1 MSVASFMISLK
12 SGGDMN
18 IKIIGIGGG
27 GCNALNYLIRS
38 RKLKADFIA
47 INSDYRSLR
56 RSKAKKKLI
65 LSPNLLNGYGAGGNP
80 DLAQQAAWQSAQA
93 ILGLFKKPDWV
104 CILAGL
110 GGGTGT
116 GAAPVVAQIARDAG
130 IQVASVVTLPFRH
143 EGPIRHAQAQ
153 EGMELL
159 KSHCDIV
166 LKFSNDQLNLFVD
179 REGLDLREA
188 FALMDEW
195 FSRAA
200 MAVGDLLLYR
210 RILGPKPSEWKT
222 ILGKGRSLWVGTG
235 SASGNS
241 RFLKVC
247 EEAIRYPIVEEVQL
261 SKAKKWYP
269 LVVCRSITLGQFNAI
284 NGHLLA
290 RVPKGVKIIPG
301 IAYDKTMKKDQL
313 RLSLW
318 ASAPPEKHKK
328 L

>member
-1 MSVASFMISLK
+1 
-12 SGGDMN
+12 MN

-38 RKLKADFIA
+38 KKLKADFIA

-65 LSPNLLNGYGAGGNP
+65 LSPKLLNGYGAGGNP

-93 ILGLFKKPDWV
+93 IKGLLKKTDLV

-130 IQVASVVTLPFRH
+130 IPVASVVTLPFRH

-153 EGMELL
+153 EGLELL

-166 LKFSNDQLNLFVD
+166 LKFSNDQLNLFAD
-179 REGLDLREA
+179 REGLDLKEA
-188 FALMDEW
+188 FGLMDEW

-200 MAVGDLLLYR
+200 RAAADILFYQHG
-210 RILGPKPSEWKT
+210 LGPKTDEWKN
-222 ILGKGRSLWVGTG
+222 LVGSGKSLWLGSGSTTG
-235 SASGNS
+235 KD
-241 RFLKVC
+241 RFLTACDEALKFPILEEILLPEATKWFPLIVC
-247 EEAIRYPIVEEVQL
+247 
-261 SKAKKWYP
+261 KN
-269 LVVCRSITLGQFNAI
+269 ITLGQFNDT
-284 NGHLLA
+284 LA
-290 RVPKGVKIIPG
+290 QIQARAPKNTEIIAG
-301 IAYDKTMKKDQL
+301 LAYDKTMNQDEL
-313 RLSLW
+313 RLSIW
-318 ASAPPEKHKK
+318 ATRRASCTKYRNGKIR
-328 L
+328 